1 MKNNHTRP
9 RPGVLAGAA
18 VLLFSFAA
26 LSNVG
31 AQVYP
36 PPAPPVYPP
45 GYPPPQY
52 PYPQVPPVGTPP
64 GQPQTALPEYRA
76 PTIIVAAPAM
86 GSTLPDDKPVAVF
99 RFMTNEPLD
108 PIDAL
113 TFSVS
118 VDGKDRTSLF
128 QLAQSEAWGRLAEQT
143 ETLTAGPHDVVARI
157 CTAHGECG
165 STKASIT
172 IVNSSSLL
180 SATTKV
186 ADKAK
191 QLKTKILDAV
201 LQAARVLIH
210 Q

>member
-1 MKNNHTRP
+1 MTNIDTCRRP
-9 RPGVLAGAA
+9 RVLAGAA
-18 VLLFSFAA
+18 VLLCCFAV
-26 LSNVG
+26 LSNAG

-52 PYPQVPPVGTPP
+52 PYPQVPPAGTTP
-64 GQPQTALPEYRA
+64 GQPQSVLPEYRA

-118 VDGKDRTSLF
+118 VDGKDRTPLF

-165 STKASIT
+165 STKSSIT
-172 IVNSSSLL
+172 IVGGNSV
-180 SATTKV
+180 SATTK
-186 ADKAK
+186 AGDKAK
-191 QLKTKILDAV
+191 QTKTKILDAV

>member
-1 MKNNHTRP
+1 MKNIHTRH
-9 RPGVLAGAA
+9 RCGVVAAA
-18 VLLFSFAA
+18 VLVSLAA
-26 LSNVG
+26 LTNAR

-36 PPAPPVYPP
+36 PPPPPVYPQ
-45 GYPPPQY
+45 GYPPQQY
-52 PYPQVPPVGTPP
+52 PYPQVPPIGTSL
-64 GQPQTALPEYRA
+64 GQPQSALPEYRA
-76 PTIIVAAPAM
+76 PTIIVAAPAT

-99 RFMTNEPLD
+99 RFMTNEPMD

-113 TFSVS
+113 TFSVT

-128 QLAQSEAWGRLAEQT
+128 QLAQSEAWGRLADPKEAIS
-143 ETLTAGPHDVVARI
+143 AGPHDVVARI

-165 STKASIT
+165 STKSSIT
-172 IVNSSSLL
+172 IVSSNSLL
-180 SATTKV
+180 PATSKA

-191 QLKTKILDAV
+191 QTKTKILDAV